1 MRPLSRPCLPSTRRR
16 AVPTRSYRFTLYSN
30 LENPQIL
37 KSTFSHFI
45 QYLLISSHVNDR
57 RAARMICK
65 EIPKPVLLTAEQLL
79 PLQKR
84 DTGLIAR
91 RCRKF
96 LIVFFDLTA
105 KNKHGQIGP
114 PLHQTEYNLF
124 KLSKLWMP
132 MIWTNEYEH
141 KGQRSLLY
149 WCKSWILEKIQKIVQ
164 RAQGMA
170 SPIINHCEIRHILKN
185 FKYMPDL
192 QNMTGTGAVEPVIGE
207 SGKPTPVVGGRREA
221 QGLTP
226 PTASSPPVIALT
238 WTQSILIRK
247 FNHKKISSKL
257 LPKSFFLGSLVFKS
271 SVSQYL
277 WHQLTG
283 PSQGIDTFCQVDS
296 SLRYSWRS

>member
-1 MRPLSRPCLPSTRRR
+1 MEGNNQWGPFHDPVYPEGVPCQPDKTGLLYIQTWKILQFSNQHFLILSNTSSSLLMSMTGAQQEWYAR
-16 AVPTRSYRFTLYSN
+16 
-30 LENPQIL
+30 
-37 KSTFSHFI
+37 KS
-45 QYLLISSHVNDR
+45 QNQCCWLLSS
-57 RAARMICK
+57 CSLFK
-65 EIPKPVLLTAEQLL
+65 KG
-79 PLQKR
+79 

-170 SPIINHCEIRHILKN
+170 SPIINHCVIRHIWKN
-185 FKYMPDL
+185 FKNMPDL

-247 FNHKKISSKL
+247 FNHKK
-257 LPKSFFLGSLVFKS
+257 KS
-271 SVSQYL
+271 
-277 WHQLTG
+277 
-283 PSQGIDTFCQVDS
+283 P
-296 SLRYSWRS
+296 